1 MHLKNT
7 DAFFKVKMCIL
18 LRTSIIYDKMGIRVV
33 CIKVQRKTK
42 GSLTSIINTSNFE
55 VGILYDINNSY

>member
-1 MHLKNT
+1 MH
-7 DAFFKVKMCIL
+7 FFKVKMCIL

-33 CIKVQRKTK
+33 CIKVQRRIK

-55 VGILYDINNSY
+55 VHILYDINNSY